1 MLILTRKLGESIKI
15 GDQIKVTILEI
26 HGNQVRIGIEAP
38 KDTKV
43 FREEVYA
50 KIMEENRLA
59 ARIAKDSVAPLAALF
74 RTDIKSKRSPR

>member
-1 MLILTRKLGESIKI
+1 MLILTRKLGESINI

-38 KDTKV
+38 KHTKIY
-43 FREEVYA
+43 REEVYD

-59 ARIAKDSVAPLAALF
+59 AQIGKDSVTQIADLF
-74 RTDIKSKRSPR
+74 QSTFKPKRSSK

>member
-38 KDTKV
+38 KDTKI

-59 ARIAKDSVAPLAALF
+59 ARIEKDSVTQLAALF
-74 RTDIKSKRSPR
+74 RTDIKSKGSPR